1 MPAHHAVRTSARGQ
15 ALIKEFEQCRLRA
28 YKPTPDDVW
37 TIGWGHTEGVV
48 DGLEWTQAQADMA
61 FAVDLEKY
69 EHWVD
74 DLVKV
79 PLTQN
84 QFDALVSF
92 CFNVG
97 PDIDADNIAEGLGDS
112 TLLRKLNARDY
123 DGARSEFHKW
133 NKQKGKVLSGLTRR
147 RDHEA
152 ALFALA

>member
-1 MPAHHAVRTSARGQ
+1 MRTSARGQ
-15 ALIKEFEQCRLRA
+15 ALIKGFEQCRLKA

-37 TIGWGHTEGVV
+37 TIGWGHTDGVHEGM
-48 DGLEWTQAQADMA
+48 EWTQEQADMA

-74 DLVKV
+74 DLVMV

-112 TLLRKLNARDY
+112 TLLRKLNAGDY
-123 DGARSEFHKW
+123 AGAQSEFRKW
-133 NKQKGKVLSGLTRR
+133 DKQKGKRLSGLTRR
-147 RDHEA
+147 PEYQC
-152 ALFALA
+152 LFHHLYR